1 MELKYLVNEE
11 NHIDMNLAIYM
22 VEPYIAQVNDG
33 RYDEL
38 G

>member
-1 MELKYLVNEE
+1 
-11 NHIDMNLAIYM
+11 MNLAIYM

-38 G
+38 GWTMHLWYTV